1 MIDEENTVKR
11 LFYFILLP
19 AFSLFPFLFPLAAA
33 AQPYPAK
40 PVRMV
45 IPFPPGGATDI
56 LARAIGQKLGE
67 YLGQPVVIENR
78 GGAGGNIGAEL
89 VAKAAPDGY
98 TALFSTSGVIVV
110 NPSLHRKMPFDPV
123 KDFAPVAM
131 AATHGNLLL
140 VHPSLPVKSVKELIV
155 LARAKPGQ
163 LNYGSGGVGT
173 SPHLAAELFKVMT
186 KTDLVHIPYKGG
198 NQSVIGLLSGEVAV
212 MFASIPSVLQHARS
226 GRLRPLAITSAA
238 RSVVV
243 PNLPTV
249 AESGLP
255 GYQVDIWLGVL
266 VPAGTSREII
276 TRLNAGIIKALNA
289 PDLKER
295 LEPEGF
301 EPSNMSPEQFAQHI
315 RAEIPVWAR
324 VVQAANLRAD

>member
-1 MIDEENTVKR
+1 MQGGHDLKR
-11 LFYFILLP
+11 
-19 AFSLFPFLFPLAAA
+19 AAVVLGIAIGLGA
-33 AQPYPAK
+33 AMPSWAQTYPAK

-45 IPFPPGGATDI
+45 VPFPPGGATDI
-56 LARAIGQKLGE
+56 LARVVGQKLGE

-78 GGAGGNIGAEL
+78 GGAGGNIGAEV
-89 VAKAAPDGY
+89 VAKAPPDGY
-98 TALFSTSGVIVV
+98 TVLFSTSGVIVV
-110 NPSLHRKMPFDPV
+110 NPNLYRKMTFDPIR
-123 KDFAPVAM
+123 DFAPVAM

-140 VHPSLPVKSVKELIV
+140 VHPSLPVKSVKDLIA

-186 KTDLVHIPYKGG
+186 GTDLVHVPYKGG
-198 NQSVIGLLSGEVAV
+198 NPSVTGLLSGEVGL

-226 GRLRPLAITSAA
+226 GRLRALAITSAQ
-238 RSVVV
+238 RSAVA

-249 AESGLP
+249 AEAGVP

-266 VPAGTSREII
+266 VPTGTPREVIA
-276 TRLNAGIIKALNA
+276 RLNGGIIKALTA
-289 PDLKER
+289 PEVKER

-301 EPSNMSPEQFAQHI
+301 EPSAMSPDEFARHI
-315 RAEIPVWAR
+315 RAELPVWAK
-324 VVQAANLRAD
+324 VVQAAKLRAD